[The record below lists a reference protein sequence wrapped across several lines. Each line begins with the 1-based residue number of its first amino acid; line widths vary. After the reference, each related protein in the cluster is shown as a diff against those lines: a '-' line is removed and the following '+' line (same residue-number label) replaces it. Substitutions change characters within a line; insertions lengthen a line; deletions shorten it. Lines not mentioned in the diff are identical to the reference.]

1 MKRFIIAAAVCT
13 VIMGCEKNTG
23 KEDSVDVPL
32 TITVSDNGFSMEDG
46 TYSNSRTFSA
56 GDRIGLFA
64 LMNGEI
70 LEGFN
75 NICLTASGTG
85 DAIVW
90 QAADPEMLFPSGAEY
105 YAYWPYQETLP
116 ASVDLTASDA
126 AGFFSMISEAW
137 PVASDQSGDGFD
149 SSDLLIGMAAPADN
163 SLSLGMSHAM
173 GLVEISL
180 PGTFYTFTNTD
191 YDIPDYSLSGLRI
204 SFDSKIPKSKNGRF
218 LLVVEP
224 GAFSIPCTYSGE
236 SKTYDGNAEAGK
248 CTSFSEGEPTVI
260 EHNLQIGDFFLADGN
275 LLSKDAP
282 ASEVGSANVIGL
294 VCQIDPERIGNGE
307 KEWSLRPGVPE
318 MVDTPAGIR
327 TTRQEITRGMNPK

>member
-23 KEDSVDVPL
+23 KEDSVDIPL

-46 TYSNSRTFSA
+46 TYSNNRTFSA

-70 LEGFN
+70 LDGFN

-163 SLSLGMSHAM
+163 SLNLDMSHAM

-180 PGTFYTFTNTD
+180 PGIFYTFTNTD

-204 SFDSKIPKSKNGRF
+204 SFDSKIPKSKNGRL
-218 LLVVEP
+218 LLVVKP
-224 GAFSIPCTYSGE
+224 GDFSIPCTYSGE
-236 SKTYDGNAEAGK
+236 SKTYDGNAESGK

-282 ASEVGSANVIGL
+282 ASEVDSPCSGSCYTGSRIWRILQL
-294 VCQIDPERIGNGE
+294 VQRLPDWQFREG
-307 KEWSLRPGVPE
+307 
-318 MVDTPAGIR
+318 
-327 TTRQEITRGMNPK
+327 